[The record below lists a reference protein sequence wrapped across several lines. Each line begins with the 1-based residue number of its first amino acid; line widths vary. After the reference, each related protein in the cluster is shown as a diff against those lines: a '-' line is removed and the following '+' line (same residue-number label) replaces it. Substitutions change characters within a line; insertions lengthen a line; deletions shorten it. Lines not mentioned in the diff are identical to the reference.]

1 MSDTRKVQNG
11 DTIKIHYKCTL
22 DDGTV
27 ASDSKMVDE
36 PLEFGVGTK
45 TVLSGLDENVLGM
58 EVGEEKSFV
67 LEPDRGYGDY
77 FEERI
82 SNMPKEN
89 IPSQFIDQLG
99 PGSVIPLMSKDG
111 TQRLVATI
119 VEIQEEEIVVDLNH
133 PLAGKTLN
141 FEVEVID
148 IVSSEGV
155 TEEDLEPTLTT
166 ETTSDTSDPDE

>member
-1 MSDTRKVQNG
+1 
-11 DTIKIHYKCTL
+11 
-22 DDGTV
+22 
-27 ASDSKMVDE
+27 
-36 PLEFGVGTK
+36 
-45 TVLSGLDENVLGM
+45 
-58 EVGEEKSFV
+58 
-67 LEPDRGYGDY
+67 
-77 FEERI
+77 
-82 SNMPKEN
+82 
-89 IPSQFIDQLG
+89 
-99 PGSVIPLMSKDG
+99 MSKDG